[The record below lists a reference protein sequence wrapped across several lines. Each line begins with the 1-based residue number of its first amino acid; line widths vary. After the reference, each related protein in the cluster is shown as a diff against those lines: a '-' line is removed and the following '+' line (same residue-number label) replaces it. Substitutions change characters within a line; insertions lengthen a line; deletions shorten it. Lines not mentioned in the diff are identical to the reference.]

1 MPAAEGESRRASF
14 ERAFD
19 GIPLP
24 SGGGFGL
31 LVDSKNRLTG
41 ALGAGH
47 AKLWPNLKDR
57 GIDAALD
64 ALRKHFPAM
73 NTLHG
78 KPIGPPQFVRDPLSI
93 PSGARSQ
100 FIEIPTD
107 FDPTRDFLR
116 LHTTRMY
123 YPTPLGLR
131 LAYGFSYAP
140 LFLSGNEPW
149 QVRPLAE
156 SYTLEQI

>member
-1 MPAAEGESRRASF
+1 MQSWALSTDQDSQIVKIAAG
-14 ERAFD
+14 
-19 GIPLP
+19 
-24 SGGGFGL
+24 
-31 LVDSKNRLTG
+31 
-41 ALGAGH
+41 GH

-64 ALRKHFPAM
+64 AFRKHFPAM

-78 KPIGPPQFVRDPLSI
+78 KPIEPPKFVRDPLSI

-100 FIEIPTD
+100 FIEIPTG

-131 LAYGFSYAP
+131 LAYGFSYAS
-140 LFLSGNEPW
+140 LFLNGKQAWE
-149 QVRPLAE
+149 VTALAE
-156 SYTLEQI
+156 S